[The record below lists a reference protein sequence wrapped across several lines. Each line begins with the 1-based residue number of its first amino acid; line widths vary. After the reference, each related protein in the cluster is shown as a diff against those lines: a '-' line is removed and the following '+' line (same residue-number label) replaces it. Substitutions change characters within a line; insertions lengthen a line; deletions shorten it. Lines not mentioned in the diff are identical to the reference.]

1 MRIEKR
7 EREENGARG
16 HRRKSGCPC
25 HHLVLAK
32 KEIFGKMRK
41 TSKRN
46 LTNNFNKFLQI
57 TDRDSETEKERE
69 REQKR
74 EGRQNGRRRGV
85 QNEIKKRKSGERKG

>member
-7 EREENGARG
+7 ERRKWRKRTSTEVWLSLSSFGAG
-16 HRRKSGCPC
+16 
-25 HHLVLAK
+25 K

-69 REQKR
+69 RTKARGPTKWPTSRSSKR
-74 EGRQNGRRRGV
+74 N
-85 QNEIKKRKSGERKG
+85 